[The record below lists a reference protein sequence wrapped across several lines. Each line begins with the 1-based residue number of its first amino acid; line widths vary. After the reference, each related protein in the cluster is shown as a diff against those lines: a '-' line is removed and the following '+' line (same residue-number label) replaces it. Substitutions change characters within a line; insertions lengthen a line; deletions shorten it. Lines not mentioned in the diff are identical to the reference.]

1 MILRDQFPDAEI
13 VTWFLGS
20 DQNEQLFAWI
30 RVSLSLGRRMNLDAV
45 VLAMGMEKRNVR
57 SGFTLPEVEPPIA
70 HTRGRSVLRDEVP
83 LPSAPTKEKPV
94 AENRIWFGR
103 DIDVAKLEKTIEKAT
118 EDCIAEGRKHRLPV
132 FVDAQNKAERSGI
145 PIVVNNDSDDTED
158 EGIDESGETC
168 ESEDFSVADYEDEP
182 ERSSASYIPTKKFG
196 RIHLKTAE
204 ALMLNGGRSRL
215 KGKARVSRFVGAAF
229 GIAADIEQ
237 YKTADCG
244 CATAT
249 RIGDIKRLT
258 SNSSGQKVTG
268 EVRFISYNFA
278 PLRVFCSKH
287 TSIKGR
293 PTAHLLIDDR
303 YVRCDM

>member
-1 MILRDQFPDAEI
+1 M
-13 VTWFLGS
+13 
-20 DQNEQLFAWI
+20 
-30 RVSLSLGRRMNLDAV
+30 
-45 VLAMGMEKRNVR
+45 
-57 SGFTLPEVEPPIA
+57 
-70 HTRGRSVLRDEVP
+70 
-83 LPSAPTKEKPV
+83 
-94 AENRIWFGR
+94 
-103 DIDVAKLEKTIEKAT
+103 
-118 EDCIAEGRKHRLPV
+118 
-132 FVDAQNKAERSGI
+132 
-145 PIVVNNDSDDTED
+145 
-158 EGIDESGETC
+158 
-168 ESEDFSVADYEDEP
+168 ADYEDEP

-215 KGKARVSRFVGAAF
+215 KGKARVSRFVGDAF

-237 YKTADCG
+237 YKAADCG